1 MLNELRSTRII
12 VIKHIM
18 QRVCD
23 NELSIESGLRLIAAF
38 EEEHQLCKD
47 SIERYQRATFQITDN
62 RTVVI
67 QE

>member
-1 MLNELRSTRII
+1 MIETLASTRMI

-23 NELSIESGLRLIAAF
+23 NEMTIESGLRLIAAF

-47 SIERYQRATFQITDN
+47 SVDRYQRACFQITDN

-67 QE
+67 GP